1 MRLVLYTGKGG
12 VGKTTTAA
20 STAACAAARGLRTLV
35 VSADAAHSLGD
46 VLGQRIG
53 PEPTPIGPKARKR
66 KRRKAAAKTDAA
78 TAPSRAAAARRA
90 KPVGGQLDAMELD
103 VRVETARHWDRI
115 QDYLVQLFQHQGVEA
130 VVAEELA
137 LLPGAE
143 EIVTLLAVER
153 VVASEAYDLVVVDC
167 APTDAA
173 LRIATLPEVTRSM
186 VALVLPILETLTG
199 VAVPIAAKWLPFPL
213 PAGDVFAQ
221 AEELLGRRFGALQ
234 KLLTDPR
241 TSVRLVMTPERM
253 VIDEARRLYTEL
265 TLFEIGCD
273 AVVLNRM
280 LPESVAEQ
288 AFFRDWFAL
297 QAERRDEVEAAFA
310 PLPLLTAPLEEDEV
324 VGRESLAAHGDILF
338 GDADPAAVLCH
349 APRVRFE
356 PEADGYRTVIP
367 LPLADPETLD
377 VVKVEDD
384 LVVTA
389 GGRRRSIRLPRRL
402 APLALRHARLH
413 EGDLVV
419 QLRRDAEGAA

>member
-1 MRLVLYTGKGG
+1 VRLVLYTGKGG

-46 VLGQRIG
+46 VLGQRLG
-53 PEPTPIGPKARKR
+53 PDPMTVWTRARAGAKAKS
-66 KRRKAAAKTDAA
+66 KSKSS
-78 TAPSRAAAARRA
+78 SRS
-90 KPVGGQLDAMELD
+90 KGKLDAIELD

-115 QDYLVQLFQHQGVEA
+115 QEYLVTLFLHQGVDA

-153 VVASEAYDLVVVDC
+153 AVKSDAYDLVVVDC

-186 VALVLPILETLTG
+186 VALLLPILETLTG

-213 PAGDVFAQ
+213 PDAKVFAQ
-221 AEELLGRRFGALQ
+221 ADELLGRRFGALQ

-273 AVVLNRM
+273 AVVLNRL
-280 LPESVAEQ
+280 LPESVGEQ
-288 AFFRDWFAL
+288 EFFRDWVAL
-297 QAERRDEVEAAFA
+297 QAERRAEVEAAFA
-310 PLPLLTAPLEEDEV
+310 PLPLLGAPLEEDEV
-324 VGRESLAAHGDILF
+324 TGLEALTAHGEALF
-338 GDADPAAVLCH
+338 GASDPAGVLSD

-356 PEADGYRTVIP
+356 PEEGGYRTIIP
-367 LPLADPETLD
+367 LPLVDPASLD
-377 VVKVEDD
+377 VVKVEED
-384 LVVTA
+384 LVVTV

-402 APLALRHARLH
+402 APLELHHARIH
-413 EGDLVV
+413 GGDLVV
-419 QLRRDAEGAA
+419 RLGRKDAAAPEDAA